1 MTMVVFCDS
10 AVIALVFTAIDRSRG
25 LDWLPANG
33 LVLTVIVVP
42 AYLYF
47 GLVNQ
52 AFRTSTLKRIATSY
66 AEALRAFIA
75 ALMFLIVCAFILKF
89 SMQISRYSLLIAALT
104 TCGALGLVRIAFAMF
119 LRMVVKEGLTDR
131 LLISDQP
138 SPNNSQHVHELHLPA
153 TETLLDLQDPD
164 AVNSVSEFVAKHDVV
179 YLDCKDEAKR
189 RAWITLAKASGIAC
203 EVVVRDQHVR
213 EAVGIGQFGHETTL
227 ILSRGPLSLGSRIKK
242 RTFDLIIGSAILLAL
257 SPLMIVVAII
267 IRLESAGPA
276 LFTQQR
282 IGQANRPFRIFKFR
296 SMRVCQS
303 DEHGVISTARYDQ
316 RITRFGAII
325 RKLSID
331 ELPQLFNVVLGNMSL
346 VGPRPH
352 AKGSRAGEQLF
363 WEVSEL
369 YWVRHA
375 LKPGITGLAQING
388 FRGATH
394 HKKDLEARLRFDL
407 EYLQT
412 WSMWNDLVILFATIK
427 VVSHRNAY

>member
-1 MTMVVFCDS
+1 MVAVALCDS
-10 AVIALVFTAIDRSRG
+10 AAIAFVFIAVDRSRG

-33 LVLTVIVVP
+33 LVLTMIVLP
-42 AYLYF
+42 AYLYL

-52 AFRTSTLKRIATSY
+52 AFRTSTLKRMATSF
-66 AEALRAFIA
+66 AEALRALIG

-89 SMQISRYSLLIAALT
+89 SFQISRYSLLIAAVIA
-104 TCGALGLVRIAFAMF
+104 CGGLGVVRVLFAML
-119 LRMVVKEGLTDR
+119 LRLVIKEGLTDR
-131 LLISDQP
+131 LLVSDQP
-138 SPNNSQHVHELHLPA
+138 VPGSGHSAQELHLSA
-153 TETLLDLQDPD
+153 SDALLDLQDPD
-164 AVNSVSEFVAKHDVV
+164 AVNAVTEIVARHDVI
-179 YLDCKDEAKR
+179 YLDCRDDHKR

-203 EVVVRDQHVR
+203 EVIVRDHHVR

-227 ILSRGPLSLGSRIKK
+227 ILSHGPLSLGSRIKK
-242 RTFDLIIGSAILLAL
+242 RTFDVIVGSAILIAL
-257 SPLMIVVAII
+257 LPLMVLVALL
-267 IRLESAGPA
+267 IRLESPGPA
-276 LFTQQR
+276 IFSQQR

-296 SMRVCQS
+296 SMRRDDS
-303 DEHGVISTARYDQ
+303 DAHGAMSTLRDDH
-316 RITRFGAII
+316 RITRVGAVI

-331 ELPQLFNVVLGNMSL
+331 ELPQLFNVIAGNMSL

-394 HKKDLEARLRFDL
+394 RRQDLEARLRFDL
-407 EYLQT
+407 QYLQT
-412 WSMWNDLVILFATIK
+412 WSMWNDLVILLATIK